1 MKNNISEIN
10 DVELFP
16 ISNIEDLGDESVSQ
30 FIPSCYEEMNT
41 NEIEI
46 DQLCRDNLV
55 MTDNSMSKSCVTY
68 SSYMDICNSL
78 YNNMKNGDQTSN
90 LIVGLLLEFKE
101 IINSK
106 DDKHLIVE
114 NLSKRIDNFKIYL
127 QL

>member
-1 MKNNISEIN
+1 
-10 DVELFP
+10 
-16 ISNIEDLGDESVSQ
+16 
-30 FIPSCYEEMNT
+30 
-41 NEIEI
+41 
-46 DQLCRDNLV
+46 
-55 MTDNSMSKSCVTY
+55 
-68 SSYMDICNSL
+68 MDICNSL

-106 DDKHLIVE
+106 DDKHLIVD